1 MAESKQKGIPNYMI
15 RLLNILV
22 ALINKINNTRKYRM
36 KIKLLVAVAATVV
49 ASSAM
54 AQSAF
59 EGAYGQLGV
68 GYQSSKGKT
77 DIPVNFDST
86 NGFASVVA
94 AGYNFSISKEF
105 LLGIGA
111 EYSFVPTSEANL
123 RYTDSDTGLPG
134 TEKYKNQNTYN
145 IFLSPGYAISKDSLA
160 YAKVGYTGTSYKF
173 ANGTDNLTGY
183 SLGLG
188 YKQIING
195 GLYGFAE
202 GNYLSYGN
210 KTTDSGIKLSGNSM
224 NLLVGVGYKF

>member
-1 MAESKQKGIPNYMI
+1 
-15 RLLNILV
+15 
-22 ALINKINNTRKYRM
+22 M
-36 KIKLLVAVAATVV
+36 KIKLLVAAAATVV

-68 GYQSSKGKT
+68 GYQSSKAKSDVPIT
-77 DIPVNFDST
+77 FDSA

-94 AGYNFSISKEF
+94 AGYNFSITKEF

-123 RYTDSDTGLPG
+123 TYTDGDTGLPV

-173 ANGTDNLTGY
+173 ATSTENLSGY

-202 GNYLSYGN
+202 GNYFSYGN
-210 KTTDSGIKLSGNSM
+210 KTAEGGVKINGNSM

>member
-1 MAESKQKGIPNYMI
+1 
-15 RLLNILV
+15 
-22 ALINKINNTRKYRM
+22 M
-36 KIKLLVAVAATVV
+36 KIKLLVAAAATVM

-59 EGAYGQLGV
+59 EGAYGQIGI
-68 GYQSSKGKT
+68 GYQSSKAGSNESA
-77 DIPVNFDST
+77 ISFSST
-86 NGFASVVA
+86 NGFASTVG
-94 AGYNFSISKEF
+94 AGYNFSVSKEF

-123 RYTDSDTGLPG
+123 TYPG
-134 TEKYKNQNTYN
+134 EVGTVTEKYKNQNTYN

-160 YAKVGYTGTSYKF
+160 YAKVGYTGTTYKF
-173 ANGTDNLTGY
+173 PESSYNLSGY

-188 YKQIING
+188 YKQVING

-202 GNYLSYGN
+202 GNYFSYGN
-210 KTTDSGIKLSGNSM
+210 KTTEGGIKLNGNSM

>member
-1 MAESKQKGIPNYMI
+1 
-15 RLLNILV
+15 
-22 ALINKINNTRKYRM
+22 M
-36 KIKLLVAVAATVV
+36 KIKLLVAAAATVV

-59 EGAYGQLGV
+59 EGAYGQLGI
-68 GYQSSKGKT
+68 GYQDSKPKGT
-77 DIPVNFDST
+77 NVGDASFSST
-86 NGFASVVA
+86 NGFASTVA
-94 AGYNFSISKEF
+94 AGYNFSVSKEF

-111 EYSFVPTSEANL
+111 EYSFVPTSEANVSF
-123 RYTDSDTGLPG
+123 TNDQNVAE

-145 IFLSPGYAISKDSLA
+145 IFLSPGFVISKDSLA

-173 ANGTDNLTGY
+173 PGNTYNLTGY

-188 YKQIING
+188 YKQIISG

-210 KTTDSGIKLSGNSM
+210 KDIGNSQKLSGNSM